1 MAETGA
7 TTVSDQNVNDPRMA
21 CKYGVRCYQK
31 NPVHLQKY
39 KHPPPKRTQK
49 DETPVQQPTKK
60 FKFDDARQNNVPDK
74 AQKDISRKSPESE
87 DCKPPKTKDDI
98 VMDPNNEAANANCE
112 VPEKIISDITGKNS
126 PVKCDLSLESA
137 TINSPGNCDPKIFMK
152 QKFLVDMPTDF
163 YEFWDFCKSLNEK
176 CPEEAFKSVHLILV
190 GPYDVL
196 AGKFYNTPY
205 QSEENYLIHWRYYY
219 DPPECQ
225 TVLKG
230 ADSTGYHLGYYR
242 DSPKE
247 DPAFLVNNSAN
258 VDGLF
263 RVVGDNIFAAV
274 NIYLEDWKKSC
285 NPFEK
290 ITVKNLHRK
299 LKKRAEQLQLNLLE
313 KSEKIKIRD
322 KKIVFRSF
330 SKLGI
335 VIPYNRRA
343 QVGYRSLSV
352 TNKQL
357 QKMLTDIAE
366 ASPEQK
372 RKFLSQ
378 LQDIITNVTI
388 ATDECDFGAG
398 IELGLDILAH
408 GVDSLNRT
416 IASCLSTNYRLIDRE
431 EFAKIIEAHMKNRK
445 KGVDLSIV

>member
-1 MAETGA
+1 MAETG
-7 TTVSDQNVNDPRMA
+7 TTNASDQNVNDTRIA

-31 NPVHLQKY
+31 NSVHLQKY
-39 KHPPPKRTQK
+39 KHPPPKGTQK
-49 DETPVQQPTKK
+49 DTKAVQQPTKK
-60 FKFDDARQNNVPDK
+60 FKFDTARQNDVPNDPP
-74 AQKDISRKSPESE
+74 KDINTSPKNEYCKPSETKHDILMDTKNEAVDTNCGVLEKISSDITDKNSQVKCNLSLENTIINSPESF
-87 DCKPPKTKDDI
+87 
-98 VMDPNNEAANANCE
+98 
-112 VPEKIISDITGKNS
+112 
-126 PVKCDLSLESA
+126 
-137 TINSPGNCDPKIFMK
+137 DPKAFIK
-152 QKFLVDMPTDF
+152 QKFLVDMPADF

-176 CPEEAFKSVHLILV
+176 CPEEAFKSVCLTLV

-196 AGKFYNTPY
+196 AGKFHNAPHQT
-205 QSEENYLIHWRYYY
+205 EENYLIHWRYYY

-230 ADSTGYHLGYYR
+230 VDSTGYHIGYYR

-247 DPAFLVNNSAN
+247 DPVFLVSNSTN

-263 RVVGDNIFAAV
+263 KVVGDNIFAAV
-274 NIYLEDWKKSC
+274 NIYLNDWKKSC

-290 ITVKNLHRK
+290 IAAENLHCK
-299 LKKRAEQLQLNLLE
+299 LKKRAEQLQLSLYE
-313 KSEKIKIRD
+313 KSEKTRIRD

-357 QKMLTDIAE
+357 VKLLTGISE
-366 ASPEQK
+366 ALPEQK
-372 RKFLSQ
+372 PKLLSQ
-378 LQDIITNVTI
+378 LQDVITNVTI

-416 IASCLSTNYRLIDRE
+416 IASCLSTNYRLINRE
-431 EFAKIIEAHMKNRK
+431 EFAKITEAHMKNRK